1 MDGDGDLD
9 ALLGKDGQ
17 PDEVWLNNGAGQ
29 FTDSGQRLGNARVF
43 DLVVGDV
50 DGDGDLDFYTANAD
64 FEADSVWLNDGMG
77 NFVSGSQTLSTA
89 YGLAAALGDLNGD
102 GDLDVFVGASS
113 SGNAVWL
120 NDSPPVL
127 SDIVVTPMVLE
138 DGLATLTG
146 RMSELDED
154 DQLTLTVGWGMVG

>member
-1 MDGDGDLD
+1 M
-9 ALLGKDGQ
+9 
-17 PDEVWLNNGAGQ
+17 
-29 FTDSGQRLGNARVF
+29 
-43 DLVVGDV
+43 
-50 DGDGDLDFYTANAD
+50 
-64 FEADSVWLNDGMG
+64 WLNDGMG